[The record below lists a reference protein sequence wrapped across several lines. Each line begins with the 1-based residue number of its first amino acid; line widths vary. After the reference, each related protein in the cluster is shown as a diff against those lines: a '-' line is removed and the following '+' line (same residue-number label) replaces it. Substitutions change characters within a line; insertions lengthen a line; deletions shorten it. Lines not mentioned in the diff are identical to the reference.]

1 MKTQSPDT
9 SPEAERALI
18 EITRRLSPE
27 RKLQLGDRLGH
38 SMRALMKSGLRERYP
53 QASPEELDQ
62 RFVELWLGP
71 ELAPAFLAAR
81 AARRH
86 A

>member
-27 RKLQLGDRLGH
+27 RKLQPGFR
-38 SMRALMKSGLRERYP
+38 RRFIR
-53 QASPEELDQ
+53 QQ
-62 RFVELWLGP
+62 RPRILPRDCGCQP
-71 ELAPAFLAAR
+71 
-81 AARRH
+81 
-86 A
+86 